1 MKLWIGALG
10 ALAGTGVF
18 GVAIAACSSPLGPTC
33 GVDFNCADDA
43 AADGVAADGMTG
55 DGAGDANGDQS
66 TTDGGGDGPSDA
78 PMETT
83 VSCDASTAIT
93 CNGQCVDST
102 QPAHCGSCTN
112 VCTAPTHGQ
121 ATCTAPSTCG
131 ITCDATYHACNG
143 NCLPDSNEPS
153 MDACVVSDA
162 LGVFVA
168 PTGSDTTGC
177 GTKALPCQTIGKG
190 LAVAKVAG
198 KRTYVCEGTYNE
210 QLVVDATLDGAKVF
224 GGFACGT
231 WTYDANRKPKV
242 LLSAGGYAMVVSTPT
257 SALFEDFAFEAKSA
271 MTAGESSIAVFAKS
285 AMGVVL
291 RRCNVTAGAGVAG
304 QDRTQGSPYASAA
317 PNGVNGTAVGGGTLV
332 VNPACTLSTSGVG
345 GGPAVSG
352 QDGTDGAPGSSN
364 KGTMVACQST
374 GLGGG
379 PGAGGTSGADGA
391 GASTWATFN
400 SSGWS
405 PSWGSSGGY
414 GVVGQGGGGGASVDL
429 SGGGGSGG
437 AGGCGGAG
445 GSAGT
450 GGGSSITLLA
460 FSSSVD
466 VEMCTLTS
474 NNGGRGGNGATGQVG
489 QTGGTKGN
497 GFANACQAGKGG
509 NGGSGGTGGGGSGGL
524 SAGVVWLG
532 TAPTVNGTATPS
544 AATLSGVTIG
554 ALGAGGTGATTGK
567 AGVAAA
573 VVQFQ

>member
-93 CNGQCVDST
+93 CNGECVDST

-198 KRTYVCEGTYNE
+198 K
-210 QLVVDATLDGAKVF
+210 LDV
-224 GGFACGT
+224 
-231 WTYDANRKPKV
+231 
-242 LLSAGGYAMVVSTPT
+242 
-257 SALFEDFAFEAKSA
+257 
-271 MTAGESSIAVFAKS
+271 
-285 AMGVVL
+285 
-291 RRCNVTAGAGVAG
+291 
-304 QDRTQGSPYASAA
+304 
-317 PNGVNGTAVGGGTLV
+317 
-332 VNPACTLSTSGVG
+332 
-345 GGPAVSG
+345 
-352 QDGTDGAPGSSN
+352 
-364 KGTMVACQST
+364 
-374 GLGGG
+374 
-379 PGAGGTSGADGA
+379 
-391 GASTWATFN
+391 
-400 SSGWS
+400 
-405 PSWGSSGGY
+405 
-414 GVVGQGGGGGASVDL
+414 
-429 SGGGGSGG
+429 
-437 AGGCGGAG
+437 
-445 GSAGT
+445 
-450 GGGSSITLLA
+450 
-460 FSSSVD
+460 
-466 VEMCTLTS
+466 
-474 NNGGRGGNGATGQVG
+474 
-489 QTGGTKGN
+489 
-497 GFANACQAGKGG
+497 
-509 NGGSGGTGGGGSGGL
+509 
-524 SAGVVWLG
+524 
-532 TAPTVNGTATPS
+532 
-544 AATLSGVTIG
+544 
-554 ALGAGGTGATTGK
+554 
-567 AGVAAA
+567 
-573 VVQFQ
+573 